1 MNTVVIIGE
10 GLLADTVCRY
20 LSEFPIVR
28 RSAFGEDLP
37 PAGLVLV
44 LGGNS
49 SVHLQAE
56 EMLQPLGI
64 PWLRSYVSDGE
75 GVVGPIVR
83 PGTAGCSQCAE
94 NRYSMAREIKE
105 DMDDLIMRLI
115 SPDPLPRQVP
125 EVSPL
130 ALRHIA
136 NIVSVEAAKVLQGDK
151 PYSENHIYLVNLI
164 DLNTTIHYILPDQ
177 SCPVCG
183 QWPDDSKEAA
193 QITFR
198 SCRKLSRDN
207 YRSRSMND
215 LQKVLV
221 KDYWNSRTGL
231 FNVREVSFLSTFA
244 CAAVNLPLPMSNE
257 LTGGHSHSFAD
268 SELAA
273 ILEGLERYCGVAPR
287 GKRTVV
293 HNSFVNLKDDAID
306 PLKVGLHTQEHMDR
320 PDFPY
325 LRFDPDADIPW
336 VWGYSLLYE
345 RPILVPELLAYYSP
359 SYGGGFVYET
369 SNGCALGG
377 SREEAILYGILEIV
391 ERDSFLMTWYAKLP
405 VPRLDYRSSGDKELM
420 TMIERIR
427 AVTGYEV
434 LLYNTTMENGIP
446 SIWAIA
452 KGGATQALNLVCA
465 AGAHLDPIRAAKSA
479 LYELAGTI
487 TRVEANWEERRNDAE
502 AMFYD
507 SFLVEN
513 MEDHSILYSLPQ
525 AEERLCFLLDEQ
537 RPLRTFGEEFGPV
550 ATNDDLTDDLKQVL
564 EVFRSLGLD
573 VIVVDQSTSETLR
586 NELYCFKV
594 LIPGMLPMT
603 FGHTLTRL
611 AGLNRVLEVPMQLGY
626 VDHKLSPEE
635 LNPYPHPFP

>member
-10 GLLADTVCRY
+10 GLLADTVCKY
-20 LSEFPIVR
+20 LSGFPIVR
-28 RSAFGEDLP
+28 RSALGDNLP

-49 SVHLQAE
+49 SAHLQAE
-56 EMLQPLGI
+56 EVLQPLGI
-64 PWLRSYVSDGE
+64 PWLRCFVSDGE
-75 GVVGPIVR
+75 GVIGPLVR

-94 NRYSMAREIKE
+94 NRRSMARETKE

-115 SPDPLPRQVP
+115 SADSLPTPVP

-136 NIVSVEAAKVLQGDK
+136 YLVSSEAAKVLQGDK
-151 PYSENHIYLVNLI
+151 PHSKSHIYLVDLI

-183 QWPDDSKEAA
+183 QCPEDSKEAA
-193 QITFR
+193 QITLEAR
-198 SCRKLSRDN
+198 RKLNRDN

-221 KDYWNSRTGL
+221 KDYWDRQTGL
-231 FNVREVSFLSTFA
+231 FNDRVQDFLSTFA
-244 CAAVNLPLPMSNE
+244 CVVVNLPLPMLNE

-273 ILEGLERYCGVAPR
+273 ILEGLERYCGFAPR

-293 HNSFVNLKDDAID
+293 HDSFINLKDDALD
-306 PLKVGLHTQEHMDR
+306 PLKVGLHAQEHMEQ

-325 LRFDPDADIPW
+325 LPFDPDADIPW
-336 VWGYSLLYE
+336 VWGYSLLQE
-345 RPILVPELLAYYSP
+345 RPILVPELLAYYSLG
-359 SYGGGFVYET
+359 YGGGFVYET

-377 SREEAILYGILEIV
+377 SREEAILYGILEVV

-420 TMIERIR
+420 TMIERLR

-452 KGGATQALNLVCA
+452 KGSPNQALNLVCA

-479 LYELAGTI
+479 VYELAGTI
-487 TRVEANWEERRNDAE
+487 TRVESIWKERRDDAE
-502 AMFYD
+502 AMFHD
-507 SFLVEN
+507 PFLVQF
-513 MEDHSILYSLPQ
+513 MEDHSLLYSLPQ
-525 AEERLCFLLDEQ
+525 AEERLGFLLDEQ
-537 RPLRTFGEEFGPV
+537 RPLRTFDEEFGSV
-550 ATNDDLTDDLKQVL
+550 AANDDLADDLKQVL
-564 EVFRSLGLD
+564 EVFRSLQLD
-573 VIVVDQSTSETLR
+573 VVVVDQSTSETLR

-603 FGHTLTRL
+603 FGHSLTRL
-611 AGLNRVLEVPMQLGY
+611 TGLNRVLEVPMQLGY
-626 VDHKLSPEE
+626 ADHKLSLEE